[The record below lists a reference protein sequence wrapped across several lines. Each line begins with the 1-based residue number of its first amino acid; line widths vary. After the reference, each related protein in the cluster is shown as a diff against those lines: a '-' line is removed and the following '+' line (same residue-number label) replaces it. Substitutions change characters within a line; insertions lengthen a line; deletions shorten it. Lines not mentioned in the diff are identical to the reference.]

1 MSRFERNHE
10 IITGR
15 ENIHIKP
22 GHCRFTQEFTL
33 VESKEEAPGLLLEAD
48 GEKVTI
54 HSSYYPMREA
64 DRWAESVRSDKNL
77 IVCFGM
83 GLGYGLK
90 PLSERFPGKRIT
102 VIEPDKHLFNLAM
115 HNIELGDL
123 PGDVTFIIGY
133 EDFEIPALMGDA
145 GSFCIAELKQRTRL
159 MPRYFDALRRRLDG
173 RPVFELSDK
182 WKYPKFSDPRKVKV
196 IYIDSGYVLTKEC
209 LTALQQLGH
218 DVQYIHI
225 DKENYQ
231 YDEFVRNFLTLIA
244 QFHPDFVLTIN
255 HLGFDQEGRMT
266 ELLSEL
272 EIPYISWYV
281 DSPTVVLSGKGTNIS
296 DFCNIFVWD
305 RDYIQDVLD
314 AGYPYVDYLPLAT
327 MPELFKPMGLPY
339 RCDVSFVGSSMVY
352 STHKNLRSM
361 VFRRDLLYHLDT
373 VAEEFLKLNS
383 RYVRQTIENV
393 REAGTELRFDSL
405 EQQLDF
411 EAAVL
416 WRATQIY
423 RMSGVQKLANFYPTI
438 FGDPNWDSLL
448 DSRYRIE
455 REVMYYD
462 NLPEVYN
469 TSRINFNMTSR
480 QMKNAVNQR
489 VFDVPACGK
498 FLLTDYKQQL
508 EEIFDTHGEEVV
520 FFNDVEE
527 IPDLVRFY
535 LEHDDIRE
543 KYAQN
548 AYRRITQNETY
559 RHRLTKM
566 IDIMR
571 KRYW

>member
-1 MSRFERNHE
+1 MNRFERNHE
-10 IITGR
+10 IISER
-15 ENIHIKP
+15 ESIRIKP
-22 GHCRFTQEFTL
+22 GHCRFTREFSL
-33 VESKEEAPGLLLEAD
+33 VGSKEEFPGLVLEND

-54 HSSYYPMREA
+54 HSSYYPTREA
-64 DRWAESVRSDKNL
+64 VRWADSLRCEKDHV
-77 IVCFGM
+77 VCFGM

-90 PLSERFPGKRIT
+90 PLAERFAGKRIT
-102 VIEPDKHLFNLAM
+102 VIEPGKHLFNLAM
-115 HNIELGDL
+115 QHIDLGDL
-123 PGDVTFIIGY
+123 PENMAFLIGY
-133 EDFEIPALMGDA
+133 EDFEIPALMGDL
-145 GSFCIAELKQRTRL
+145 SEFNIVELKQRTRL
-159 MPRYFDALRRRLDG
+159 LPRYFDALRRRLEG
-173 RPVFELSDK
+173 RPTFDLSDK
-182 WKYPKFSDPRKVKV
+182 WKYPKFTDPRKVRA
-196 IYIDSGYVLTKEC
+196 IFIDSGYVLTKEC

-218 DVQYIHI
+218 EVQYIHI

-272 EIPYISWYV
+272 EVPYISWYV

-314 AGYPYVDYLPLAT
+314 AGYPHVDYLPLAT
-327 MPELFKPMGLPY
+327 MPELFKPMDLPY

-373 VAEEFLKLNS
+373 VAHEFLEIDS
-383 RYVRQTIENV
+383 RYVRQAIENV
-393 REAGTELRFDSL
+393 RENGTELLFDSQ

-416 WRATQIY
+416 WRATQMY
-423 RMSGVQKLANFYPTI
+423 RMSGVKKLANFYPTI
-438 FGDPNWDSLL
+438 YGDPNWDNLL

-462 NLPEVYN
+462 NLPQVYN

-508 EEIFDTHGEEVV
+508 EEIFDTNGEEVV
-520 FFNDVEE
+520 FFTDVEE
-527 IPDLVRFY
+527 VPELVRFY
-535 LEHDDIRE
+535 LDNEPVRE
-543 KYAQN
+543 RYAQN
-548 AYRRITQNETY
+548 AYRRVTSNETY

-571 KRYW
+571 KRYR